1 MGPHISMKMSL
12 LQLVV
17 ALVGLVTLD
26 TASDVV
32 VGTEK
37 NFDALIN
44 TNTHVLAE
52 FYAPWCGHCKNLEP
66 EYEKA
71 AASLKGISTL
81 KLVKIDATVERKLG
95 EQFGVQ
101 GFPTLK
107 WFVGGKAQEYSGGR
121 DHDTIVSWVKKKT
134 GPASVKLGD
143 KASVDAWSGKVDA
156 AILFLGKESEA
167 EYKEYEKAA
176 QLVGSIPAGHS
187 EDEDLIQLYTPAK
200 VVMITKFEDSLVKY
214 DGEMTATAISEFAV
228 ANSLPLVVQFTQETQ
243 DKIFGEDAP
252 KRHLLGMHMEG
263 FTDKANLDR
272 ELAAVGKEYKGKAL
286 VISVEKTMEN
296 EGVFNFFGISDVSVP
311 QLVAI
316 DQTKG
321 GMKKYF
327 YDGELEHTA
336 IKAWMA
342 DVIAG
347 KLAPKLKSEKEPAE
361 NNGPVK
367 VLVGTTYE
375 AEVKSGKDVMVEF
388 YAPWCGHCKALEPE
402 YNALGTAFKDIDS
415 VVIAKIDATA
425 NELESPNVEGFPTL
439 YFYKSGAEA
448 TKYEGGRTAKE
459 MEEYIRKNAG
469 SPIKAKHDKEL

>member
-1 MGPHISMKMSL
+1 MVVFAIV
-12 LQLVV
+12 LQL
-17 ALVGLVTLD
+17 TN
-26 TASDVV
+26 ASDVV

-37 NFDALIN
+37 NFDSLIN
-44 TNTHVLAE
+44 MNTHVLAE

-66 EYEKA
+66 EYAKA
-71 AASLKGISTL
+71 ASTLKSISTL

-95 EQFGVQ
+95 ETYGVQ

-107 WFVGGKAQEYSGGR
+107 WFVGAKAQEYTGGR
-121 DHDTIVSWVKKKT
+121 DHDTIVAWVKKKT
-134 GPASVKLGD
+134 GPASIKLGD
-143 KASVDAWSGKVDA
+143 KASVDAFTAKEDA
-156 AILFLGKESEA
+156 VMLFLGKEEGDFA
-167 EYKEYEKAA
+167 EYEKAA
-176 QLVGSIPAGHS
+176 QLASSIPAAHS
-187 EDEDLIQLYTPAK
+187 SDEDLIQLYTPAK

-214 DGEMTATAISEFAV
+214 SGEMTAASISEFAV
-228 ANSLPLVVQFTQETQ
+228 ANSLPSVVQFTQETQ

-316 DQTKG
+316 DQSKG
-321 GMKKYF
+321 GMKKFF

-347 KLAPKLKSEKEPAE
+347 KLTPKLKSEAVPAE

-367 VLVGTTYE
+367 VLVGTTFE
-375 AEVKSGKDVMVEF
+375 EETSKSGKDVMVEF

-402 YNALGTAFKDIDS
+402 YNALGNTFKDIDS

-439 YFYKSGAEA
+439 YFYKAGASEPV
-448 TKYEGGRTAKE
+448 KYEGGRSARDLE
-459 MEEYIRKNAG
+459 DYIRKNAG
-469 SPIKAKHDKEL
+469 TEIKAKHDKEL